1 MLKNAND
8 KLTQSA
14 AKLLNTNHELSEIL
28 SDEIRTGKLYLE
40 KELQE
45 RKEREEKERLE
56 KLEKER
62 LEKLEKERLEK
73 LEKERLEKERKEKE
87 NAYMNQLQAVFNKEP
102 AEFYYSDQER
112 KWRQLDP
119 INIREFATKFG
130 LKIDTSKAIDADG

>member
-28 SDEIRTGKLYLE
+28 NDEIRTGKLHLE

-56 KLEKER
+56 K
-62 LEKLEKERLEK
+62 
-73 LEKERLEKERKEKE
+73 ERKEKE
-87 NAYMNQLQAVFNKEP
+87 N
-102 AEFYYSDQER
+102 
-112 KWRQLDP
+112 
-119 INIREFATKFG
+119 
-130 LKIDTSKAIDADG
+130 

>member
-112 KWRQLDP
+112 KWRQLGP
-119 INIREFATKFG
+119 INIREFITKFG